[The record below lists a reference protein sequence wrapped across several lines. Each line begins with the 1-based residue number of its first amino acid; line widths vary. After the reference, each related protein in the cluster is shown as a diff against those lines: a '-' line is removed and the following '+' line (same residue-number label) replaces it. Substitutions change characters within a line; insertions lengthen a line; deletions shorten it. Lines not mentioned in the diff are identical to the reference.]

1 MLAIDNEA
9 DDFDA
14 LHDAGEVIESL
25 LERCRA
31 SIRAR
36 RKLANGIWMKGESGS
51 VVVAHGLDVLP
62 HHLYHPFAHKP
73 PGRPA
78 AAKPALIRA
87 R

>member
-1 MLAIDNEA
+1 MLAINNETE
-9 DDFDA
+9 DFDA

-25 LERCRA
+25 LKRCHA

-36 RKLANGIWMKGESGS
+36 RKLANGIWMKGQSGD
-51 VVVAHGLDVLP
+51 VVVANGLDVLS
-62 HHLYHPFAHKP
+62 HHLYHFFAHTP

-78 AAKPALIRA
+78 AAEPAVIPA

>member
-1 MLAIDNEA
+1 MLAINNETE
-9 DDFDA
+9 DFDA

-25 LERCRA
+25 LKRCHA

-36 RKLANGIWMKGESGS
+36 RKLANGIWMK
-51 VVVAHGLDVLP
+51 
-62 HHLYHPFAHKP
+62 YHFLAQTP

-78 AAKPALIRA
+78 AAEPAVIPA